1 MYINFFVSYISKYN
15 PLHLTFNVLTFS
27 LEEICPE
34 MCFSCEDGTIELPS
48 LVPGESIQAA

>member
-1 MYINFFVSYISKYN
+1 MYIIFFVSYISKYN